1 MPRVFLQ
8 PVATLPETGAPLGSH
23 QTGCG
28 APYPALSNVCGSWAT
43 PTWEGQVACLHLCC
57 LPSWQRFWIMS
68 RVRQKQ
74 QLLSREHLPWWH
86 TALALPLAV
95 GHKIHL
101 QIGYYDER
109 KFTRTVHDWAGLVA
123 RDLACIHPEPP

>member
-1 MPRVFLQ
+1 VGHPDMGGAGRAPAFVMPAILAALLDHVSS
-8 PVATLPETGAPLGSH
+8 ATEDG
-23 QTGCG
+23 
-28 APYPALSNVCGSWAT
+28 
-43 PTWEGQVACLHLCC
+43 
-57 LPSWQRFWIMS
+57 
-68 RVRQKQ
+68 
-74 QLLSREHLPWWH
+74 LLSREHLPWWH

-109 KFTRTVHDWAGLVA
+109 KFTRTVRDWAGLVA